1 VYVAGVAVG
10 TRAAVIVSG
19 RHHLLEHW
27 NCHCLPT
34 VLQTVAVKTK
44 WLCSH
49 GCAVAVPAFSATRL
63 QYSRA
68 AWSTLPTPALHP
80 LPAPHAEPLS
90 LLLAFVL
97 YGKKSSHR

>member
-1 VYVAGVAVG
+1 MYVAGVAVG
-10 TRAAVIVSG
+10 TPAAVIVSG
-19 RHHLLEHW
+19 RYHLREHW

-44 WLCSH
+44 W
-49 GCAVAVPAFSATRL
+49 L

-90 LLLAFVL
+90 LLLACKGGV
-97 YGKKSSHR
+97 